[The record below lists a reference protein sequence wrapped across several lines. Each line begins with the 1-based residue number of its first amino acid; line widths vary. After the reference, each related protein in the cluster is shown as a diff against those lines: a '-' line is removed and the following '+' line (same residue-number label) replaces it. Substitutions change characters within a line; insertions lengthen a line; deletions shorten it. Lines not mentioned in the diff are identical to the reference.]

1 MNIHTLLCM
10 RDVKRVNPKSSHYKE
25 KMFSLLSSISLYCI
39 FRDNVNQMYWGNNF
53 TIYILHM
60 YIYVSNLYAVYL
72 KLIQWCMLI
81 MSQWNWGKKDGTQQ
95 QEVLEALK
103 RYKINDI
110 FLFLVSEILDMI
122 TFFDISRPLGPF

>member
-1 MNIHTLLCM
+1 
-10 RDVKRVNPKSSHYKE
+10 
-25 KMFSLLSSISLYCI
+25 
-39 FRDNVNQMYWGNNF
+39 
-53 TIYILHM
+53 
-60 YIYVSNLYAVYL
+60 
-72 KLIQWCMLI
+72 MLI

-122 TFFDISRPLGPF
+122 TFFDISRPMRPFKFKDLFIKCSL